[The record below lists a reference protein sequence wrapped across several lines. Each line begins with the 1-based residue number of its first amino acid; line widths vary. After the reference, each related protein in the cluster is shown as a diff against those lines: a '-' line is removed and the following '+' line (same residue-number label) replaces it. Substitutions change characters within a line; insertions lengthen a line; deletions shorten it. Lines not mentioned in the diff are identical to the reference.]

1 MWGLLFIQK
10 ANLIL
15 SLLDVSIMV
24 LWAGLSED
32 EAVVL
37 KPLLEKMCSFIIN
50 EDLVCPM
57 LFLHQAL

>member
-1 MWGLLFIQK
+1 MWGLLFIQN

-37 KPLLEKMCSFIIN
+37 KPLLEQMCSFIIN
-50 EDLVCPM
+50 EDSVCPM